1 MNENIPHCL
10 RHLSTWST
18 FGGTVWGT
26 FGVCLAGGSVSR
38 EEGFEMK
45 ASHFCVF
52 SFCFLLVVEDVS
64 SELLVLA
71 AKPLFHDGLVSLWSL
86 KLK

>member
-1 MNENIPHCL
+1 M
-10 RHLSTWST
+10 
-18 FGGTVWGT
+18 
-26 FGVCLAGGSVSR
+26 SR

-64 SELLVLA
+64 SKLLVLA
-71 AKPLFHDGLVSLWSL
+71 AKLLFHDGLVSLWSL